1 MRAHFAWADVFLL
14 PSLCEGSAT
23 VVYEALAASLP
34 VICTQNTGSVVRN
47 GVEGEIV
54 PIRDSEMIADALAGL
69 ARDPERRRDMAEQ
82 AARRAKSFDLAA
94 YGRRLMDALD
104 MGQARRF
111 S

>member
-1 MRAHFAWADVFLL
+1 
-14 PSLCEGSAT
+14 
-23 VVYEALAASLP
+23 
-34 VICTQNTGSVVRN
+34 
-47 GVEGEIV
+47 
-54 PIRDSEMIADALAGL
+54 MIADALACL
-69 ARDPERRRDMAEQ
+69 SRDPERRRDMAEQ